1 MCSSHPC
8 ADRRLA
14 RVVLTALWVS
24 VAAPESRAG
33 PSPEPEG
40 GSSSFFRRQRF
51 IRGDGSGDGKVDL
64 TDPIT
69 LLGAFFLGAPRAPC
83 DDAADANADLILDV
97 ADPVFLLNHLFL
109 GGAAPPGT
117 GGCGIAPGTLGC
129 AEGGCPDD
137 DFPLIAHVLDRITFG
152 ATEEL
157 YATIQTR
164 DDLIRYIE
172 EQLDGVPDD
181 YSMEA
186 HEPELH
192 ARVESLGIGFPTD
205 VGPTQ
210 QLARLEGSIILEASS
225 SRWQL
230 LQVLARFWENH
241 FHTQID
247 ALVENFFQSG
257 PAGGNVSPST
267 PEIFAAADAYPA
279 EGRLTDAEW
288 NSFRQVHPRV
298 IPWDT
303 FPGSSRDNGAI
314 TLEEFLSQKYIATWK
329 YARRGDQTAV
339 AADMERREHEVLRKL
354 SLGRF
359 RDLVDASAKSVAM
372 LIYLNGFENTQ
383 RAPNENFA
391 REVLELFTVGVDTV
405 YTQRDI
411 EELSRVFT
419 GWSVEWVARAGYEP
433 NDINFDRRPAS
444 KVVPIDSREP
454 APYFFPSGEFWD
466 DREHTWAFVI
476 RKGAHDW
483 KRKDLFLR
491 RFGGVDSL
499 GNPLPASAAI
509 SLPENESDR
518 GVAEALAEYDLFL
531 EGLLSFRDVAKFI
544 STKLIQLF
552 VTDDLSLLART
563 RELPSDLREA
573 FDAVDRDRSGAIDAA
588 EWEEPVPLALPGG
601 RPADVFYRLDADGD
615 GRITAREYGEPDLLQ
630 ACIETWS
637 RTDGDIREVVRTILL
652 SDEFLSLE
660 FRRAK
665 VKTPLEVVT
674 SAMRALGGAPT
685 NAQLLATAGD
695 LDLAG
700 MDLFEFADPTGE
712 SELGVDWMHTTGLLE
727 RLKYLNRAANPERS
741 QESRLAWSPEDFET
755 RYRLD
760 SPGRSV
766 EFFAALLLAGDV
778 LPEHRL
784 LALETHLRATRS
796 KSRALVGFLL
806 SLPQFQKQ

>member
-1 MCSSHPC
+1 
-8 ADRRLA
+8 LA
-14 RVVLTALWVS
+14 AFCICVTATE
-24 VAAPESRAG
+24 PAG
-33 PSPEPEG
+33 ASG
-40 GSSSFFRRQRF
+40 FFRRQRF
-51 IRGDGSGDGKVDL
+51 IRGDGSGDGRVDI
-64 TDPIT
+64 TDPII
-69 LLGAFFLGAPRAPC
+69 LLGAFFAGAPRAPC
-83 DDAADANADLILDV
+83 DDAADANADLLLDV
-97 ADPVFLLNHLFL
+97 ADPIFLLNHLFL
-109 GGAAPPGT
+109 GGAAPPGS
-117 GGCGIAPGTLGC
+117 GVCGIARDTLGC
-129 AEGGCPDD
+129 EQGGCPDD

-164 DDLIRYIE
+164 EDLIRYIE
-172 EQLDGVPDD
+172 EQLDGVPAD
-181 YSMEA
+181 YSLET
-186 HEPELH
+186 HEPDLH
-192 ARVESLGIGFPTD
+192 ARVESLGIGFPTE

-210 QLARLEGSIILEASS
+210 QTARLEASIILEAAS

-230 LQVLARFWENH
+230 LQVLTRFWENH
-241 FHTQID
+241 FHTQLD
-247 ALVENFFQSG
+247 ALVDNFFKSD
-257 PAGGNVSPST
+257 PAGGSATRST
-267 PEIFAAADAYPA
+267 PEVFAMADAYPA
-279 EGRLTDAEW
+279 EGRITEAEW

-298 IPWDT
+298 ISWET
-303 FPGSSRDNGAI
+303 FPSGSRDDGGL
-314 TLEEFLSQKYIATWK
+314 TLEEFLSQKFIATWK
-329 YARRGDQTAV
+329 YGRRAEQTAV
-339 AADMERREHEVLRKL
+339 AADIERREHEVLRKL

-391 REVLELFTVGVDTV
+391 REILELFTVGVDTV

-411 EELSRVFT
+411 EELARVFT
-419 GWSVEWVARAGYEP
+419 GWSVDWVARAGFEP
-433 NDINFDRRPAS
+433 GDINFHQRPAS
-444 KVVPIDSREP
+444 KAVPLDTREP
-454 APYFFPSGEFWD
+454 APFFFPSGEFWD
-466 DREHTWAFVI
+466 DREHTWAFI
-476 RKGAHDW
+476 LRKGSHDW
-483 KRKDLFLR
+483 KRKDLFVR
-491 RFGGVDSL
+491 SFGGVDSL
-499 GNPLPASAAI
+499 GNPLPATAAI
-509 SLPENESDR
+509 SMAANDSNR

-531 EGLLSFRDVAKFI
+531 DALMSFRDVAKFI

-563 RELPSDLREA
+563 RELPPELKEA

-601 RPADVFYRLDADGD
+601 RPVDIFYRLDADGN

-630 ACIETWS
+630 ACIDTWS

-652 SDEFLSLE
+652 SDEFLSLQ

-674 SAMRALGGAPT
+674 SAIRALGGDPT

-700 MDLFEFADPTGE
+700 MELFQFADPTGE

-741 QESRLAWSPEDFET
+741 GESRLPWSPEDFET

-766 EFFAALLLAGDV
+766 EFFVDLLLAGDV

-784 LALETHLRATRS
+784 LALDTHLSASRNKT
-796 KSRALVGFLL
+796 RALVSFLL